1 MKGKYKLL
9 SLLLSSKLLF
19 GKCFFRKIHI
29 FFLNTLKIDSDH
41 SNKCELIEYFLEI
54 PDEIKLP
61 AVYIPI
67 KDMLRHPAGFL
78 AMANKYRDFPFDK
91 TLTDIVIK
99 ASQ

>member
-1 MKGKYKLL
+1 M
-9 SLLLSSKLLF
+9 
-19 GKCFFRKIHI
+19 
-29 FFLNTLKIDSDH
+29 
-41 SNKCELIEYFLEI
+41 IEYFLEI